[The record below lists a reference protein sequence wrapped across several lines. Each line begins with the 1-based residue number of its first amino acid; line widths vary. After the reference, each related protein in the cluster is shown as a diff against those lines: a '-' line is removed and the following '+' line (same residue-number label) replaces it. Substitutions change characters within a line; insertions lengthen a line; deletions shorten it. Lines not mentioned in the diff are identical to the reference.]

1 MFNNF
6 LIPPGFK
13 DEVTFNAYVEHEYK
27 NKIIEYFKVHG
38 FDLVKTP
45 LIEFKNKQNDNNFLI
60 ESKKR
65 QDQLK
70 IRNDI
75 TPQIIRIASSRLI
88 KRKRPLKL
96 CYYGEVIRKYGSMLR
111 PERQFLQVG
120 AETIGENNIQA
131 DLEIISIAYKALS
144 LVGIKNITIELSSK
158 IFLDKLFS
166 KISNKSKLKKF
177 VIKPNRSG
185 SSFGIRIIKNQKE
198 FDILISNLEEFKR
211 KLNNH
216 KEILIEE
223 YISGRELTVST
234 IKIDKEIHALAV
246 TEIKSKNNFFDYKA
260 KYSKGYAK
268 HILPAK
274 LNKINY
280 AKCLKFAINA
290 HKLLGCNSLAR
301 TDFIF
306 DTKKNKIFFLETNT
320 QPGLTPISL
329 LPEQANYKNLS
340 FSEIIFILIKNLNY

>member
-1 MFNNF
+1 MSNKKILILEGGNNEEHDVS
-6 LIPPGFK
+6 LVTSREIQKILNQNKLKFK
-13 DEVTFNAYVEHEYK
+13 ILRVNPKNFHKKIINYKNFVCINALHGPFGEDGQTQKILKK
-27 NKIIEYFKVHG
+27 NKIPFSHSNIKSSNLCFNKSASKKE
-38 FDLVKTP
+38 
-45 LIEFKNKQNDNNFLI
+45 IIKNKLMSPKYYLLNINDLN
-60 ESKKR
+60 EKK
-65 QDQLK
+65 L
-70 IRNDI
+70 
-75 TPQIIRIASSRLI
+75 
-88 KRKRPLKL
+88 
-96 CYYGEVIRKYGSMLR
+96 
-111 PERQFLQVG
+111 
-120 AETIGENNIQA
+120 
-131 DLEIISIAYKALS
+131 
-144 LVGIKNITIELSSK
+144 ITI
-158 IFLDKLFS
+158 
-166 KISNKSKLKKF
+166 KSKLKKF

-185 SSFGIRIIKNQKE
+185 SSFGIKIIKNQKE
-198 FDILISNLEEFKR
+198 FDNLISNIEEFK
-211 KLNNH
+211 KELNNH

-223 YISGRELTVST
+223 YISGKELTVST
-234 IKIDKEIHALAV
+234 IKLDKKIHALAV

-280 AKCLKFAINA
+280 AKCLKFATKA

-329 LPEQANYKNLS
+329 LPEQANYKGLS

>member
-1 MFNNF
+1 MSNKKILILEGGNNEEHDVS
-6 LIPPGFK
+6 LVTSREIQKILNQNKLKFK
-13 DEVTFNAYVEHEYK
+13 ILRVNPKNFHKKIINYKNFVCINALHGPFGEDGQTQKILKK
-27 NKIIEYFKVHG
+27 NKIPFSHSNIKSSNLCFNKSASKRE
-38 FDLVKTP
+38 
-45 LIEFKNKQNDNNFLI
+45 IIKNKLMSPKFYLLNINDLN
-60 ESKKR
+60 EKK
-65 QDQLK
+65 L
-70 IRNDI
+70 
-75 TPQIIRIASSRLI
+75 
-88 KRKRPLKL
+88 
-96 CYYGEVIRKYGSMLR
+96 
-111 PERQFLQVG
+111 
-120 AETIGENNIQA
+120 
-131 DLEIISIAYKALS
+131 
-144 LVGIKNITIELSSK
+144 ITI
-158 IFLDKLFS
+158 
-166 KISNKSKLKKF
+166 KSKLKKF

-185 SSFGIRIIKNQKE
+185 SSFGIKIIKNQKE

-234 IKIDKEIHALAV
+234 IKMDKEIHALAV

-268 HILPAK
+268 HILPAR

-280 AKCLKFAINA
+280 ARCLKFATKA
-290 HKLLGCNSLAR
+290 HKLLGCNSIAR

-306 DTKKNKIFFLETNT
+306 DTRKNKIFFLETNT

-329 LPEQANYKNLS
+329 LPEQANYKGLS

>member
-1 MFNNF
+1 MSNKKILILEGGNNEEHDVS
-6 LIPPGFK
+6 LVTSREIQKILNQNKLNFK
-13 DEVTFNAYVEHEYK
+13 ILRVNPKNFHKKIINYKNFICINALHGPFGEDGQTQKILKK
-27 NKIIEYFKVHG
+27 NKIPFSHSNIKSSNLCFNKSASKKE
-38 FDLVKTP
+38 
-45 LIEFKNKQNDNNFLI
+45 IIKNKLISPKYYLLNINDLN
-60 ESKKR
+60 EKK
-65 QDQLK
+65 L
-70 IRNDI
+70 
-75 TPQIIRIASSRLI
+75 
-88 KRKRPLKL
+88 
-96 CYYGEVIRKYGSMLR
+96 
-111 PERQFLQVG
+111 
-120 AETIGENNIQA
+120 
-131 DLEIISIAYKALS
+131 ISI
-144 LVGIKNITIELSSK
+144 
-158 IFLDKLFS
+158 
-166 KISNKSKLKKF
+166 KSKLKKF

-185 SSFGIRIIKNQKE
+185 SSFGIKLIKNQKE
-198 FDILISNLEEFKR
+198 FNILISNLKEFKK

-234 IKIDKEIHALAV
+234 IKLDKKIHALAV

-280 AKCLKFAINA
+280 AKCLKFATKA

-329 LPEQANYKNLS
+329 LPEQANYKGLT

>member
-1 MFNNF
+1 MSNKKILILEGGNNEEHDVS
-6 LIPPGFK
+6 LVTSKEIQKILNQNKLKFK
-13 DEVTFNAYVEHEYK
+13 TLRVNPKNFHKKIINYKNFVCINALHGPFGEDGQIQKILKK
-27 NKIIEYFKVHG
+27 NKIPFSHSNIKSSNLCFNKSASKKE
-38 FDLVKTP
+38 
-45 LIEFKNKQNDNNFLI
+45 IIKNKLMSPKYYLLNINDLN
-60 ESKKR
+60 EKK
-65 QDQLK
+65 L
-70 IRNDI
+70 
-75 TPQIIRIASSRLI
+75 
-88 KRKRPLKL
+88 
-96 CYYGEVIRKYGSMLR
+96 
-111 PERQFLQVG
+111 
-120 AETIGENNIQA
+120 
-131 DLEIISIAYKALS
+131 
-144 LVGIKNITIELSSK
+144 ITI
-158 IFLDKLFS
+158 
-166 KISNKSKLKKF
+166 KSKLKKF

-185 SSFGIRIIKNQKE
+185 SSFGIKIIKNQKE
-198 FDILISNLEEFKR
+198 FDILISNLDEFKR

-234 IKIDKEIHALAV
+234 IKLDKKIHALAV

-280 AKCLKFAINA
+280 AKCLKFATKA

-329 LPEQANYKNLS
+329 LPEQANYKGLS

>member
-1 MFNNF
+1 MINKKILILEGGNNEEHDVS
-6 LIPPGFK
+6 LVTSREIQKILNQNKLKFK
-13 DEVTFNAYVEHEYK
+13 TLRVNPKNFHKKIINYKNFVCINALHGPFGEDGQTQKILKK
-27 NKIIEYFKVHG
+27 NKIPFSHSNIKSSNLCFNKSASKKE
-38 FDLVKTP
+38 
-45 LIEFKNKQNDNNFLI
+45 IIKNKLMSPKYYLLNINDLNEKKLI
-60 ESKKR
+60 
-65 QDQLK
+65 
-70 IRNDI
+70 
-75 TPQIIRIASSRLI
+75 TI
-88 KRKRPLKL
+88 KR
-96 CYYGEVIRKYGSMLR
+96 
-111 PERQFLQVG
+111 
-120 AETIGENNIQA
+120 
-131 DLEIISIAYKALS
+131 
-144 LVGIKNITIELSSK
+144 
-158 IFLDKLFS
+158 
-166 KISNKSKLKKF
+166 KLKKF

-185 SSFGIRIIKNQKE
+185 SSFGIKIIKNQKE
-198 FDILISNLEEFKR
+198 FDNLISNIEEFK
-211 KLNNH
+211 KELNNH

-234 IKIDKEIHALAV
+234 IKLDKKIHALAV

-280 AKCLKFAINA
+280 AKCLKFATKA

-329 LPEQANYKNLS
+329 LPEQANYKGLP

>member
-1 MFNNF
+1 VSNKKILILEGGNNEEHDVS
-6 LIPPGFK
+6 LVTSREIQKILNQNKLKFK
-13 DEVTFNAYVEHEYK
+13 ILRVNPKNFHKKIINYKNFVCINALHGPFGEDGQIQKILKK
-27 NKIIEYFKVHG
+27 NKIPFSHSNIKSSNLCFNKSASKKE
-38 FDLVKTP
+38 
-45 LIEFKNKQNDNNFLI
+45 IIKNKLMSPKYYLLNINDLN
-60 ESKKR
+60 EKK
-65 QDQLK
+65 L
-70 IRNDI
+70 
-75 TPQIIRIASSRLI
+75 
-88 KRKRPLKL
+88 
-96 CYYGEVIRKYGSMLR
+96 
-111 PERQFLQVG
+111 
-120 AETIGENNIQA
+120 
-131 DLEIISIAYKALS
+131 
-144 LVGIKNITIELSSK
+144 ITI
-158 IFLDKLFS
+158 
-166 KISNKSKLKKF
+166 KSKLKKF

-185 SSFGIRIIKNQKE
+185 SSFGIKIIKNQKE
-198 FDILISNLEEFKR
+198 FDILISNLEEFK
-211 KLNNH
+211 KELNNH

-223 YISGRELTVST
+223 YISGKELTVST
-234 IKIDKEIHALAV
+234 IKLDKKIHALAV

-280 AKCLKFAINA
+280 AKCLKFATKA

-329 LPEQANYKNLS
+329 LPEQANYKGLS

>member
-1 MFNNF
+1 MSNKKILILEGGNNEEHDVSLVTSREIQKI
-6 LIPPGFK
+6 LIQNKLKFK
-13 DEVTFNAYVEHEYK
+13 TLRVNPKNFHKKIINYKNFVCINALHGPFGEDGQTQKILKK
-27 NKIIEYFKVHG
+27 NKIPFSHSNIKSSSLCFNKSASKKE
-38 FDLVKTP
+38 
-45 LIEFKNKQNDNNFLI
+45 IIKNKLMSPKFYLLNKNDLN
-60 ESKKR
+60 E
-65 QDQLK
+65 
-70 IRNDI
+70 
-75 TPQIIRIASSRLI
+75 
-88 KRKRPLKL
+88 RKL
-96 CYYGEVIRKYGSMLR
+96 
-111 PERQFLQVG
+111 
-120 AETIGENNIQA
+120 
-131 DLEIISIAYKALS
+131 
-144 LVGIKNITIELSSK
+144 ITI
-158 IFLDKLFS
+158 
-166 KISNKSKLKKF
+166 KSKLKKF

-185 SSFGIRIIKNQKE
+185 SSFGIKIIKNQKE
-198 FDILISNLEEFKR
+198 FDNLISNIEEFK
-211 KLNNH
+211 KELNNH

-234 IKIDKEIHALAV
+234 IKLDKKIHALAV

-280 AKCLKFAINA
+280 TKCLKFATKA

-329 LPEQANYKNLS
+329 LPEQANYKGLS

>member
-1 MFNNF
+1 MSNKKILILEGGNNEEHDVS
-6 LIPPGFK
+6 LVTSREIQKILNQNKLKFK
-13 DEVTFNAYVEHEYK
+13 ILRVNPKNFHKKIINYKNFVCINALHGPFGEDGQTQKILKK
-27 NKIIEYFKVHG
+27 NKIPFSHSNIKSSNLCFNKSASKKE
-38 FDLVKTP
+38 
-45 LIEFKNKQNDNNFLI
+45 IIKNKLMSPKYYLLNINDLN
-60 ESKKR
+60 EKK
-65 QDQLK
+65 L
-70 IRNDI
+70 
-75 TPQIIRIASSRLI
+75 
-88 KRKRPLKL
+88 
-96 CYYGEVIRKYGSMLR
+96 
-111 PERQFLQVG
+111 
-120 AETIGENNIQA
+120 
-131 DLEIISIAYKALS
+131 
-144 LVGIKNITIELSSK
+144 ITI
-158 IFLDKLFS
+158 
-166 KISNKSKLKKF
+166 KSKLKKF

-185 SSFGIRIIKNQKE
+185 SSFGIKIIKNQKE
-198 FDILISNLEEFKR
+198 FDILISNLEEFK
-211 KLNNH
+211 KELNNH

-234 IKIDKEIHALAV
+234 IKLDKKIHALAV

-280 AKCLKFAINA
+280 AKCLKFATKA

-329 LPEQANYKNLS
+329 LPEQANFKGLP

>member
-1 MFNNF
+1 MSNKKILILEGGNNEEHDVS
-6 LIPPGFK
+6 LVTSREIQKILNQNKLKFK
-13 DEVTFNAYVEHEYK
+13 ILRVNPKNFYKKIINYKNFVCINALHGPFGEDGQTQKILKK
-27 NKIIEYFKVHG
+27 NKIPFSHSNIKSSNLCFNKSASKRE
-38 FDLVKTP
+38 
-45 LIEFKNKQNDNNFLI
+45 IIKNKLMSPKFYLLNINDLN
-60 ESKKR
+60 EKK
-65 QDQLK
+65 L
-70 IRNDI
+70 
-75 TPQIIRIASSRLI
+75 
-88 KRKRPLKL
+88 
-96 CYYGEVIRKYGSMLR
+96 
-111 PERQFLQVG
+111 
-120 AETIGENNIQA
+120 
-131 DLEIISIAYKALS
+131 
-144 LVGIKNITIELSSK
+144 ITI
-158 IFLDKLFS
+158 
-166 KISNKSKLKKF
+166 KSKLKKF

-185 SSFGIRIIKNQKE
+185 SSFGIKIIKNQKE
-198 FDILISNLEEFKR
+198 FDNLISNIEEFK
-211 KLNNH
+211 KELNNH

-223 YISGRELTVST
+223 YISGKELTVST
-234 IKIDKEIHALAV
+234 IKLDKKIHALAV

-280 AKCLKFAINA
+280 AKCLKFATKA

-329 LPEQANYKNLS
+329 LPEQANYKGLP

>member
-1 MFNNF
+1 MSNKKILILEGGNNEEHDVS
-6 LIPPGFK
+6 LVTSREIQKILNQNKLKFK
-13 DEVTFNAYVEHEYK
+13 ILRVNPKNFHKKIINYKNFVCINALHGPFGEDGQTQKILKK
-27 NKIIEYFKVHG
+27 NKIPFSHSNIKSSNLCFNKSASKKE
-38 FDLVKTP
+38 
-45 LIEFKNKQNDNNFLI
+45 IIKNKLMSPKYYLLNINDLN
-60 ESKKR
+60 EKK
-65 QDQLK
+65 L
-70 IRNDI
+70 
-75 TPQIIRIASSRLI
+75 
-88 KRKRPLKL
+88 
-96 CYYGEVIRKYGSMLR
+96 
-111 PERQFLQVG
+111 
-120 AETIGENNIQA
+120 
-131 DLEIISIAYKALS
+131 
-144 LVGIKNITIELSSK
+144 ITI
-158 IFLDKLFS
+158 
-166 KISNKSKLKKF
+166 KSKLKKF

-185 SSFGIRIIKNQKE
+185 SSFGIKIIKNQKE

-234 IKIDKEIHALAV
+234 IKLDKKIHALAV

-280 AKCLKFAINA
+280 AKCLKFATKA

-329 LPEQANYKNLS
+329 LPEQANYKGLS

>member
-1 MFNNF
+1 MSNKKILILEGGNNEEHDVS
-6 LIPPGFK
+6 LVTSREIQKILNQNKLKFK
-13 DEVTFNAYVEHEYK
+13 TLRVNPKNFHKKIINYKNFVCINALHGPFGEDGQIQKILKK
-27 NKIIEYFKVHG
+27 NKIPFSHSNIKSSNLCFNKSASKKE
-38 FDLVKTP
+38 
-45 LIEFKNKQNDNNFLI
+45 IIKNKLMSPKYYLLNINDLT
-60 ESKKR
+60 EKK
-65 QDQLK
+65 L
-70 IRNDI
+70 
-75 TPQIIRIASSRLI
+75 
-88 KRKRPLKL
+88 
-96 CYYGEVIRKYGSMLR
+96 
-111 PERQFLQVG
+111 
-120 AETIGENNIQA
+120 
-131 DLEIISIAYKALS
+131 
-144 LVGIKNITIELSSK
+144 ITI
-158 IFLDKLFS
+158 
-166 KISNKSKLKKF
+166 KSKLKKF

-185 SSFGIRIIKNQKE
+185 SSFGIKIIKNQKE

-211 KLNNH
+211 KLTNH

-234 IKIDKEIHALAV
+234 IKLDKKIHALAV

-280 AKCLKFAINA
+280 VKCLKFAIKA

-320 QPGLTPISL
+320 QPGLTPLSL
-329 LPEQANYKNLS
+329 LPEQANYKGLP
-340 FSEIIFILIKNLNY
+340 FAEIIFILIKNLNY

>member
-1 MFNNF
+1 MSNKKILILEGGNNEEHDVSLVTSREIQKILNQNKLKFKILRVNPKNFNKKIINYKNF
-6 LIPPGFK
+6 VCI
-13 DEVTFNAYVEHEYK
+13 NALHGPFGEDGQTQKILKK
-27 NKIIEYFKVHG
+27 NKIPFSHSNIKSSNLCFNKSASKRE
-38 FDLVKTP
+38 
-45 LIEFKNKQNDNNFLI
+45 IIKNKLMSPKFYLLNINDLN
-60 ESKKR
+60 EKK
-65 QDQLK
+65 L
-70 IRNDI
+70 
-75 TPQIIRIASSRLI
+75 
-88 KRKRPLKL
+88 
-96 CYYGEVIRKYGSMLR
+96 
-111 PERQFLQVG
+111 
-120 AETIGENNIQA
+120 
-131 DLEIISIAYKALS
+131 
-144 LVGIKNITIELSSK
+144 ITI
-158 IFLDKLFS
+158 
-166 KISNKSKLKKF
+166 KSKLKKF

-185 SSFGIRIIKNQKE
+185 SSFGIKIIKNQKE
-198 FDILISNLEEFKR
+198 FDNLISNIEEFK
-211 KLNNH
+211 KELNNH

-223 YISGRELTVST
+223 YISGKELTVST
-234 IKIDKEIHALAV
+234 IKLDKKIHALAV

-280 AKCLKFAINA
+280 AKCLKFATKA

-329 LPEQANYKNLS
+329 LPEQANYKGLP

>member
-1 MFNNF
+1 MSNKKILILEGGNNEEHDVS
-6 LIPPGFK
+6 LITSREIQKILNQNKLKFK
-13 DEVTFNAYVEHEYK
+13 TLRVNPKNFHKKIINYKNFVCINALHGPFGEDGQTQKILKK
-27 NKIIEYFKVHG
+27 NKIPFSHSNTKSSNLCFNKSAAKKKIIENKLMSPKYYLLNIN
-38 FDLVKTP
+38 DLN
-45 LIEFKNKQNDNNFLI
+45 E
-60 ESKKR
+60 KK
-65 QDQLK
+65 L
-70 IRNDI
+70 
-75 TPQIIRIASSRLI
+75 
-88 KRKRPLKL
+88 
-96 CYYGEVIRKYGSMLR
+96 
-111 PERQFLQVG
+111 
-120 AETIGENNIQA
+120 
-131 DLEIISIAYKALS
+131 
-144 LVGIKNITIELSSK
+144 ITI
-158 IFLDKLFS
+158 
-166 KISNKSKLKKF
+166 KSKLKKF

-185 SSFGIRIIKNQKE
+185 SSFGIKIIKNQKE
-198 FDILISNLEEFKR
+198 FEILISNLEEFKR

-234 IKIDKEIHALAV
+234 IKLDKKIHALAV

-280 AKCLKFAINA
+280 VKCLKFATKA
-290 HKLLGCNSLAR
+290 HKILGCNSLAR

-329 LPEQANYKNLS
+329 LPEQANYKGLP

>member
-1 MFNNF
+1 MSNKKILILEGGNNEEHDVS
-6 LIPPGFK
+6 LVTSREIQKILNQNKLKFK
-13 DEVTFNAYVEHEYK
+13 TLRVNPKNFHKKIINYKNFVCINALHGPFGEDGQIQKILKK
-27 NKIIEYFKVHG
+27 NKIPFSHSNIKSSNLCFNKSASKKE
-38 FDLVKTP
+38 
-45 LIEFKNKQNDNNFLI
+45 IIKNKLMSPKYYLLNINDLNEKKLI
-60 ESKKR
+60 
-65 QDQLK
+65 
-70 IRNDI
+70 
-75 TPQIIRIASSRLI
+75 II
-88 KRKRPLKL
+88 
-96 CYYGEVIRKYGSMLR
+96 
-111 PERQFLQVG
+111 
-120 AETIGENNIQA
+120 
-131 DLEIISIAYKALS
+131 
-144 LVGIKNITIELSSK
+144 
-158 IFLDKLFS
+158 
-166 KISNKSKLKKF
+166 KSKLKKF

-185 SSFGIRIIKNQKE
+185 SSFGIKIIKNQKE
-198 FDILISNLEEFKR
+198 FDNLISNIEEFK
-211 KLNNH
+211 KELNNH

-223 YISGRELTVST
+223 YISGKELTVST
-234 IKIDKEIHALAV
+234 IKLDKKIHALAV

-280 AKCLKFAINA
+280 AKCLKFATKA

-329 LPEQANYKNLS
+329 LPEQANYKGLP

>member
-1 MFNNF
+1 MSNKKILILEGGNNEEHDVS
-6 LIPPGFK
+6 LVTSREIQKILNQNKLKFK
-13 DEVTFNAYVEHEYK
+13 TLRVNPKNFHKKIINYKNFICINALHGPFGEDGQTQKILKK
-27 NKIIEYFKVHG
+27 NKIPFSHSNIKSSNLCFNKSASKKE
-38 FDLVKTP
+38 
-45 LIEFKNKQNDNNFLI
+45 IIKNKLISPKFFLLNINDLN
-60 ESKKR
+60 KKI
-65 QDQLK
+65 L
-70 IRNDI
+70 
-75 TPQIIRIASSRLI
+75 
-88 KRKRPLKL
+88 
-96 CYYGEVIRKYGSMLR
+96 
-111 PERQFLQVG
+111 
-120 AETIGENNIQA
+120 
-131 DLEIISIAYKALS
+131 
-144 LVGIKNITIELSSK
+144 ITI
-158 IFLDKLFS
+158 
-166 KISNKSKLKKF
+166 KSKLKKF

-185 SSFGIRIIKNQKE
+185 SSFGIKIIKNQKE
-198 FDILISNLEEFKR
+198 FDILISNLEEFKS
-211 KLNNH
+211 KLSYH

-234 IKIDKEIHALAV
+234 IKLNKKIQALAV

-268 HILPAK
+268 HILPAQ

-280 AKCLKFAINA
+280 AKCLKLAIKV

-329 LPEQANYKNLS
+329 LPEQANYKGLP

>member
-1 MFNNF
+1 MSNKKILILEGGNNEEHDVS
-6 LIPPGFK
+6 LVTSREIQKILNQNKLKFK
-13 DEVTFNAYVEHEYK
+13 ILRVNPKNFHKKIINYKNFVCINALHGPFGEDGQTQKILKK
-27 NKIIEYFKVHG
+27 NKIPFSHSNIKSSNLCFNKSASKRE
-38 FDLVKTP
+38 
-45 LIEFKNKQNDNNFLI
+45 IIKNKLMSPKFYLLNINDLND
-60 ESKKR
+60 KK
-65 QDQLK
+65 L
-70 IRNDI
+70 
-75 TPQIIRIASSRLI
+75 
-88 KRKRPLKL
+88 
-96 CYYGEVIRKYGSMLR
+96 
-111 PERQFLQVG
+111 
-120 AETIGENNIQA
+120 
-131 DLEIISIAYKALS
+131 
-144 LVGIKNITIELSSK
+144 ITI
-158 IFLDKLFS
+158 
-166 KISNKSKLKKF
+166 KSKLKKF

-185 SSFGIRIIKNQKE
+185 SSFGIKIIKNQKE
-198 FDILISNLEEFKR
+198 FDNLISNIEEFK
-211 KLNNH
+211 KELNNH

-223 YISGRELTVST
+223 YISGKELTVST
-234 IKIDKEIHALAV
+234 IKLDKKIHALAV

-280 AKCLKFAINA
+280 AKCLKFATKA

-329 LPEQANYKNLS
+329 LPEQANYKGLS

>member
-1 MFNNF
+1 MSNKKILILEGGNNEEHDVS
-6 LIPPGFK
+6 LVTSREIQKILNQNKLKFK
-13 DEVTFNAYVEHEYK
+13 TLRVNPKNFHKKIINYKNFVCINALHGPFGEDGQTQKILKK
-27 NKIIEYFKVHG
+27 NKIPFSHSNIKSSNLCFNKSASKKE
-38 FDLVKTP
+38 
-45 LIEFKNKQNDNNFLI
+45 IIKNKLMSPKYYLLNINDLN
-60 ESKKR
+60 EKK
-65 QDQLK
+65 L
-70 IRNDI
+70 
-75 TPQIIRIASSRLI
+75 
-88 KRKRPLKL
+88 
-96 CYYGEVIRKYGSMLR
+96 
-111 PERQFLQVG
+111 
-120 AETIGENNIQA
+120 
-131 DLEIISIAYKALS
+131 
-144 LVGIKNITIELSSK
+144 ITI
-158 IFLDKLFS
+158 
-166 KISNKSKLKKF
+166 KSKLKKF

-185 SSFGIRIIKNQKE
+185 SSFGIKIIKNQKE
-198 FDILISNLEEFKR
+198 FDNLISNLEEFK
-211 KLNNH
+211 KELNNH

-223 YISGRELTVST
+223 YISGKELTVST
-234 IKIDKEIHALAV
+234 IKLDKKIHALAV

-280 AKCLKFAINA
+280 AKCLKFATKA

-329 LPEQANYKNLS
+329 LPEQANYKGLS

>member
-1 MFNNF
+1 MSNKKILILEGGNNEEHDVS
-6 LIPPGFK
+6 LVTSREIQKILNQNKLKFK
-13 DEVTFNAYVEHEYK
+13 ILRVNPKNFHKKIINYKNFVCINALHGPFGEDGQTQKILKK
-27 NKIIEYFKVHG
+27 NKIPFSHSNIKSSNLCFNKSASKKE
-38 FDLVKTP
+38 
-45 LIEFKNKQNDNNFLI
+45 IIKNKLMSPKFYLLNINDLN
-60 ESKKR
+60 EKK
-65 QDQLK
+65 L
-70 IRNDI
+70 
-75 TPQIIRIASSRLI
+75 
-88 KRKRPLKL
+88 
-96 CYYGEVIRKYGSMLR
+96 
-111 PERQFLQVG
+111 
-120 AETIGENNIQA
+120 
-131 DLEIISIAYKALS
+131 
-144 LVGIKNITIELSSK
+144 ITI
-158 IFLDKLFS
+158 
-166 KISNKSKLKKF
+166 KSKLKKF

-185 SSFGIRIIKNQKE
+185 SSFGIKIIKNQKE

-223 YISGRELTVST
+223 YISGKELTVST
-234 IKIDKEIHALAV
+234 IKLDKKIHALAV

-280 AKCLKFAINA
+280 AKCLKFATKA

-329 LPEQANYKNLS
+329 LPEQANYKGLP

>member
-1 MFNNF
+1 MSNKKILILEGGNNEEHDVS
-6 LIPPGFK
+6 LVTSREIQKILNQNKLKFK
-13 DEVTFNAYVEHEYK
+13 ILRVNPKNFHKKIINYKNFVCINALHGPFGEDGQTQKILKK
-27 NKIIEYFKVHG
+27 NKIPFSHSNIKSSNLCFNKSASKKE
-38 FDLVKTP
+38 
-45 LIEFKNKQNDNNFLI
+45 IIKNKLMSPKYYLLNINDLN
-60 ESKKR
+60 EKK
-65 QDQLK
+65 L
-70 IRNDI
+70 
-75 TPQIIRIASSRLI
+75 
-88 KRKRPLKL
+88 
-96 CYYGEVIRKYGSMLR
+96 
-111 PERQFLQVG
+111 
-120 AETIGENNIQA
+120 
-131 DLEIISIAYKALS
+131 
-144 LVGIKNITIELSSK
+144 ITI
-158 IFLDKLFS
+158 
-166 KISNKSKLKKF
+166 KSKLKKF

-185 SSFGIRIIKNQKE
+185 SSFGIKIIKNQKE
-198 FDILISNLEEFKR
+198 FDILISNIEEFK
-211 KLNNH
+211 KELNNH

-234 IKIDKEIHALAV
+234 IKLDKKIHALAV

-280 AKCLKFAINA
+280 AKCLKFATKA

-329 LPEQANYKNLS
+329 LPEQANYKGLP

>member
-1 MFNNF
+1 MSNKKILILEGGNNEEHDVS
-6 LIPPGFK
+6 LVTSREIQKILNQNKLKFK
-13 DEVTFNAYVEHEYK
+13 ILRVNPKNFHKKIINYKNFVCINALHGPFGEDGQIQKILKK
-27 NKIIEYFKVHG
+27 NKIPFSHSNIKSSNLCFNKSASKKE
-38 FDLVKTP
+38 
-45 LIEFKNKQNDNNFLI
+45 IIKNKLMSPKYYLLNINDLN
-60 ESKKR
+60 EKK
-65 QDQLK
+65 L
-70 IRNDI
+70 
-75 TPQIIRIASSRLI
+75 
-88 KRKRPLKL
+88 
-96 CYYGEVIRKYGSMLR
+96 
-111 PERQFLQVG
+111 
-120 AETIGENNIQA
+120 
-131 DLEIISIAYKALS
+131 
-144 LVGIKNITIELSSK
+144 ITI
-158 IFLDKLFS
+158 
-166 KISNKSKLKKF
+166 KSKLKKF

-185 SSFGIRIIKNQKE
+185 SSFGIKIIKNQKE
-198 FDILISNLEEFKR
+198 FDILISNLEEFK
-211 KLNNH
+211 KELNNH

-234 IKIDKEIHALAV
+234 IKLDKKIRALAV

-280 AKCLKFAINA
+280 AKCLKFATKA

-329 LPEQANYKNLS
+329 LPEQANYKGLP

>member
-1 MFNNF
+1 MSNKKILILEGGNN
-6 LIPPGFK
+6 
-13 DEVTFNAYVEHEYK
+13 EEHEVSLVTSREIQKILNQNKLKFKILRVNPKNFHKKIINYKNFICINALHGPFGEDGQIQKILKK
-27 NKIIEYFKVHG
+27 NKIPFSHSNIKSSNLCFNKSASKRE
-38 FDLVKTP
+38 
-45 LIEFKNKQNDNNFLI
+45 IIKNKLMSPKYYLLNISNLN
-60 ESKKR
+60 EKK
-65 QDQLK
+65 L
-70 IRNDI
+70 
-75 TPQIIRIASSRLI
+75 
-88 KRKRPLKL
+88 
-96 CYYGEVIRKYGSMLR
+96 
-111 PERQFLQVG
+111 
-120 AETIGENNIQA
+120 
-131 DLEIISIAYKALS
+131 
-144 LVGIKNITIELSSK
+144 ITI
-158 IFLDKLFS
+158 
-166 KISNKSKLKKF
+166 KSKLKKF

-185 SSFGIRIIKNQKE
+185 SSFGIKIIKNQKE
-198 FDILISNLEEFKR
+198 FDILISDLEEFK
-211 KLNNH
+211 KELNNH

-223 YISGRELTVST
+223 YISGKELTVST
-234 IKIDKEIHALAV
+234 IKLDKKIHALAV

-280 AKCLKFAINA
+280 AKCLKFATKA

-329 LPEQANYKNLS
+329 LPEQANYKGLS